1 METSIRRLRDVKS
14 HGSLTS
20 EMVSN
25 EVEFLSETLGNLRD
39 AGEISNDAYLDA
51 GSIQGGLNLVASL
64 LEQEVSDYEI
74 IMQLEQLTER
84 AGRISDNYP
93 QMDGKIEGCRV

>member
-1 METSIRRLRDVKS
+1 METSIGRLNS
-14 HGSLTS
+14 QSSLTS

-51 GSIQGGLNLVASL
+51 GSIQGGLNLVAGL
-64 LEQEVSDYEI
+64 LEQEVSGDEV
-74 IMQLEQLTER
+74 MKQLEQLAER
-84 AGRISDNYP
+84 ASRISDNYP
-93 QMDGKIEGCRV
+93 QMDLKIERCRI

>member
-1 METSIRRLRDVKS
+1 METSIRRLNS
-14 HGSLTS
+14 HVSLTS

-64 LEQEVSDYEI
+64 LEQEVPGDEV
-74 IMQLEQLTER
+74 MKQLEQLTER
-84 AGRISDNYP
+84 ASRISDNYP
-93 QMDGKIEGCRV
+93 QMDGKIEGCRT